1 MLEAK
6 ELPFPL
12 DEYRARLKKVRA
24 GMVEER
30 LDLLLIHDL
39 ADQFYLTGYQTFD
52 QVGYSCFFLPVEGE
66 PLIEVWE
73 TEAGGVRLNSWL
85 KEVVLWET
93 GTDPFVLTRRILEE
107 RGWTGGRVGVD
118 EEALTLGEYRRLRD
132 AVRGIELVNL
142 THFISAVRL
151 VKTPREVEMIRR
163 AGRITELGM
172 EAATAAVAPGV
183 TDNSV
188 AAASYTAMIGAGSEY
203 MCYAPIVTAG
213 ARSGTPH
220 TTHKRQILHPGDTIF
235 LEFGACL
242 HRYSAPQMRT
252 VFLSPPAPEMARMAE
267 GALTTLNDVIAAIK
281 PGVIGDDL
289 AQAGR
294 QGVEIAGPD
303 IYYHGVFACSVGLGF
318 PPTWEDHPTFLTQ
331 GDTTELNHG
340 MVFHLPIAF
349 RLKERG
355 CVGFSETVV
364 VTEDGC
370 DVLTRGERDLV
381 IR

>member
-1 MLEAK
+1 MLEAR

-12 DEYRARLKKVRA
+12 EEYRARLKGVRA
-24 GMVEER
+24 RMVEEG
-30 LDLLLIHDL
+30 LDLLLVHNL
-39 ADQFYLTGYQTFD
+39 ADQCYLTGYQTFD

-66 PLIEVWE
+66 PLFEAWK
-73 TEAGGVRLNSWL
+73 TEAGGVRLNSWV
-85 KEVVLWET
+85 KEIVPWET
-93 GTDPFVLTRRILEE
+93 GVDPFDVTRRILEE
-107 RGWTGGRVGVD
+107 RGWAGGRVGVD

-132 AVRGIELVNL
+132 AAGSVELVDL
-142 THFISAVRL
+142 THFISSVRL

-163 AGRITELGM
+163 AGRLTELGM
-172 EAATAAVAPGV
+172 EAAIGAVAPGV
-183 TDNSV
+183 TDNTL
-188 AAASYTAMIGAGSEY
+188 AAAGYNAMIGAGSEY
-203 MCYAPIVTAG
+203 MCYAPIVTSG

-220 TTHKRQILHPGDTIF
+220 TTHKRMVLHPGDPVF

-242 HRYSAPQMRT
+242 HRYNAPQMRT
-252 VFLSPPAPEMARMAE
+252 AFLAPPDPEMARVAE
-267 GALTTLNDVIAAIK
+267 CVLTTLNDVISAIR
-281 PGVIGDDL
+281 PGATGDDL
-289 AQAGR
+289 AQAGSR
-294 QGVEIAGPD
+294 GVEMAGPD

-331 GDTTELNHG
+331 GDTTVLKPG

-349 RLKERG
+349 RLNERG

-370 DVLTRGERDLV
+370 DVLTGGEPGLV